1 MKKMETI
8 SKATEDLEKEDLARQ
23 NEVFMLSYF
32 TRKGFVFK
40 KEDLNKPVTLRKVL
54 EMLLTMEVER

>member
-1 MKKMETI
+1 MEKTGTI
-8 SKATEDLEKEDLARQ
+8 LKTTEDLEKEDFARQ

-40 KEDLNKPVTLRKVL
+40 KEDLDKPATLRKVL
-54 EMLLTMEVER
+54 EMLLVMEVKL

>member
-1 MKKMETI
+1 MEKTETI
-8 SKATEDLEKEDLARQ
+8 SKLTEDLEKEDLARQ

-54 EMLLTMEVER
+54 EMLLVMEVKL